1 MVMKQKKAVQVA
13 SKEKLLTV
21 NLQGTQISLA
31 GIIFLPFWKLH

>member
-13 SKEKLLTV
+13 LREKLLMV

-31 GIIFLPFWKLH
+31 GIIFLPFWNFH